1 MRARRFVRAFAPAV
15 VVTFLSVPSAVLAQD
30 AEIAGIVTDNT
41 GGILPG
47 VTVEASSPALIEQ
60 SRVVFTDSAGAY
72 RIIALNPGEYTVTF
86 TLPGFT
92 TVVREG
98 ITLTAT
104 FSANVDV
111 QMTVGGVE
119 ETITVTGE
127 SPLIDVET
135 VTQTQSLTTEV
146 LAELP
151 TGRSFQNLGIL
162 VPGVQVGLY
171 QQDVGG
177 SSGAN
182 WQTMEVH
189 GSRGDQMP
197 LILNGMPFNNMNNTG
212 GGYNHSQ
219 AINIGTVAE
228 MTVTTAGTDSE
239 FKSSGVVANSITKE
253 GSNQFTFDLYT
264 DYTNG
269 DMQSNNLSQDLID
282 GGLRAVNS
290 VKQVSEFNPSFGGPI
305 VEDRLW
311 MYIGYR
317 HLVSTQYNTGS
328 FHSKDYRADQYCR
341 TEGGCLY
348 TDGAGNTR
356 LVPDSRDLSK
366 PGSSGDRYFHTA
378 TANFT
383 GQLTERNKMTAFYQ
397 FGKRHKVS
405 DSGIFRTP
413 EATDYL
419 TSDPDY
425 IAQLKWTSPVTSRL
439 LLEGG
444 ATFYNETWRFL
455 QQPEFPL
462 TAGQISKRE
471 LSTGTQYG
479 ADNQFWDA
487 YNHQYNVR
495 FALNYVTGTHSL
507 KIGLQDMWGTRNY
520 TSIRNQDQDWQFLN
534 GAPLAI
540 NQYASPLEDL
550 QKLRAALGIFVQD
563 RWTID
568 NLTLNLGIRYDF
580 HEAYV
585 PAQTTPELQFV
596 RSISYDAVEDTP
608 SWRDISPRAGVA
620 WDLLGT
626 GRTVLRANFG
636 RYIASESVATATA
649 NNPVNTRI
657 NSARRNWA
665 DTNGDF
671 MPDCDLRNAAAN
683 GECGALNRPLG
694 DPVIV
699 THWNP
704 GIVRGFGVR
713 PNDTEI
719 LIGLQQ
725 GLTPR
730 ISLDVQW
737 MRHWY
742 GNFFVTQ
749 NRATPPE
756 AFDSYCIT
764 APTHQRL
771 PGGGG
776 NQVCGFMDLKPEFFG
791 LRPDNWVTSAK
802 DFGDVE
808 DVYTGVDVS
817 LQGRLAN
824 GAVFNGGV
832 SLGRERTDVCDI
844 IGHAEMGSTA
854 STSAGDLGTTNI
866 TSYPSPLYC
875 ETNPPYQPDF
885 KALGT
890 WPLPWDTQISATW
903 QNRSGDEVL
912 GTMVVTD
919 ADTDLGRPLSG
930 GSATVHLVPPGTDYG
945 ERVNQVDIRFS
956 KNLYFAGSGRV
967 QLTAALYNA
976 LNTNATLR
984 FNRSFGPNWLT
995 PIRIMQA
1002 RMFKV
1007 GATVNF

>member
-1 MRARRFVRAFAPAV
+1 
-15 VVTFLSVPSAVLAQD
+15 
-30 AEIAGIVTDNT
+30 
-41 GGILPG
+41 
-47 VTVEASSPALIEQ
+47 
-60 SRVVFTDSAGAY
+60 
-72 RIIALNPGEYTVTF
+72 
-86 TLPGFT
+86 
-92 TVVREG
+92 
-98 ITLTAT
+98 
-104 FSANVDV
+104 
-111 QMTVGGVE
+111 
-119 ETITVTGE
+119 
-127 SPLIDVET
+127 
-135 VTQTQSLTTEV
+135 
-146 LAELP
+146 
-151 TGRSFQNLGIL
+151 
-162 VPGVQVGLY
+162 
-171 QQDVGG
+171 
-177 SSGAN
+177 
-182 WQTMEVH
+182 
-189 GSRGDQMP
+189 
-197 LILNGMPFNNMNNTG
+197 
-212 GGYNHSQ
+212 
-219 AINIGTVAE
+219 
-228 MTVTTAGTDSE
+228 
-239 FKSSGVVANSITKE
+239 
-253 GSNQFTFDLYT
+253 
-264 DYTNG
+264 
-269 DMQSNNLSQDLID
+269 MQSNNLSQDLID

-608 SWRDISPRAGVA
+608 SWRDISPRAGGRVGPARHREDGVA
-620 WDLLGT
+620 RELRPLHRQRVGCDGDGQQPGQHAHQQRKAQLGRHQRRLHARLRPEERRGERRVRGAQPAARRPGHRHALEPGDCPRLRGPPERHRDPDRVAAGADAAHQPRCPVDAPLVRQLLRDPEPGHAPPK
-626 GRTVLRANFG
+626 R
-636 RYIASESVATATA
+636 STATA
-649 NNPVNTRI
+649 
-657 NSARRNWA
+657 SRRRP
-665 DTNGDF
+665 TSGS
-671 MPDCDLRNAAAN
+671 RAAA
-683 GECGALNRPLG
+683 
-694 DPVIV
+694 
-699 THWNP
+699 
-704 GIVRGFGVR
+704 
-713 PNDTEI
+713 
-719 LIGLQQ
+719 
-725 GLTPR
+725 
-730 ISLDVQW
+730 
-737 MRHWY
+737 
-742 GNFFVTQ
+742 
-749 NRATPPE
+749 AT
-756 AFDSYCIT
+756 
-764 APTHQRL
+764 R
-771 PGGGG
+771 
-776 NQVCGFMDLKPEFFG
+776 
-791 LRPDNWVTSAK
+791 SA
-802 DFGDVE
+802 
-808 DVYTGVDVS
+808 
-817 LQGRLAN
+817 
-824 GAVFNGGV
+824 
-832 SLGRERTDVCDI
+832 
-844 IGHAEMGSTA
+844 A
-854 STSAGDLGTTNI
+854 SWT
-866 TSYPSPLYC
+866 
-875 ETNPPYQPDF
+875 
-885 KALGT
+885 
-890 WPLPWDTQISATW
+890 
-903 QNRSGDEVL
+903 
-912 GTMVVTD
+912 
-919 ADTDLGRPLSG
+919 
-930 GSATVHLVPPGTDYG
+930 
-945 ERVNQVDIRFS
+945 
-956 KNLYFAGSGRV
+956 
-967 QLTAALYNA
+967 
-976 LNTNATLR
+976 
-984 FNRSFGPNWLT
+984 
-995 PIRIMQA
+995 
-1002 RMFKV
+1002 
-1007 GATVNF
+1007 

>member
-1 MRARRFVRAFAPAV
+1 M
-15 VVTFLSVPSAVLAQD
+15 
-30 AEIAGIVTDNT
+30 
-41 GGILPG
+41 
-47 VTVEASSPALIEQ
+47 
-60 SRVVFTDSAGAY
+60 
-72 RIIALNPGEYTVTF
+72 
-86 TLPGFT
+86 
-92 TVVREG
+92 
-98 ITLTAT
+98 
-104 FSANVDV
+104 
-111 QMTVGGVE
+111 
-119 ETITVTGE
+119 
-127 SPLIDVET
+127 
-135 VTQTQSLTTEV
+135 
-146 LAELP
+146 
-151 TGRSFQNLGIL
+151 
-162 VPGVQVGLY
+162 
-171 QQDVGG
+171 
-177 SSGAN
+177 
-182 WQTMEVH
+182 
-189 GSRGDQMP
+189 
-197 LILNGMPFNNMNNTG
+197 
-212 GGYNHSQ
+212 
-219 AINIGTVAE
+219 
-228 MTVTTAGTDSE
+228 
-239 FKSSGVVANSITKE
+239 
-253 GSNQFTFDLYT
+253 
-264 DYTNG
+264 
-269 DMQSNNLSQDLID
+269 
-282 GGLRAVNS
+282 
-290 VKQVSEFNPSFGGPI
+290 
-305 VEDRLW
+305 
-311 MYIGYR
+311 
-317 HLVSTQYNTGS
+317 STQYNTGS
-328 FHSKDYRADQYCR
+328 FHSKDYRANQYCR
-341 TEGGCLY
+341 TEGGCNY
-348 TDGAGNTR
+348 TDGAGNPM
-356 LVPDSRDLSK
+356 LVPDSRDLTK

-383 GQLTERNKMTAFYQ
+383 GQVTERNKLTAFYQ

-462 TAGQISKRE
+462 TAGQISKSER
-471 LSTGTQYG
+471 STGTQYG

-507 KIGLQDMWGTRNY
+507 KVGLQDMWGTRNY
-520 TSIRNQDQDWQFLN
+520 TSIRNQDQDWWFLN

-568 NLTLNLGIRYDF
+568 NFTLNLGIRYDF

-585 PAQTTPELQFV
+585 PAQTTAELQFV

-608 SWRDISPRAGVA
+608 SWRDISPRAGMA
-620 WDLLGT
+620 WDMLGT

-671 MPDCDLRNAAAN
+671 LPDCDLTNAAAN

-694 DPVIV
+694 DPSIV
-699 THWNP
+699 TQWNP
-704 GIVRGFGVR
+704 AIVRGFGVR
-713 PNDTEI
+713 PSDTEI

-730 ISLDVQW
+730 VSLDVQW

-764 APTHQRL
+764 APAHSRL

-776 NQVCGFMDLKPEFFG
+776 NEICGFTDLKPEFFG
-791 LRPDNWVTSAK
+791 LRPDNWVTKAD

-832 SLGRERTDVCDI
+832 SVGRERTDVCDI

-866 TSYPSPLYC
+866 TAFPSRLYC
-875 ETNPPYQPDF
+875 EANPPFQPDF
-885 KALGT
+885 KALAT

-912 GTMVVTD
+912 GTVVVTD
-919 ADTDLGRPLSG
+919 ADTNLGRPLSG

-945 ERVNQVDIRFS
+945 ERVNQLDLRLS

-995 PIRIMQA
+995 PIRIMQG